1 MLDLAPQG
9 LGSIRFLIP
18 AVAFSLI
25 ALEFA
30 AARLA
35 HRDSY
40 DMGETGASLVIALV
54 HNLLRFVEAA
64 LLAVPFAFVYQHR
77 LFDFDQI
84 SPIAL
89 GALFFLSEFT
99 YYWQHRAAHRIAWLW
114 ASHSV
119 HHSATRLNLSAAI
132 RLSWT
137 GNLSGNF
144 LFLLPLVWLG
154 FHPLAVLGMFGASL
168 LYQFFV
174 HADWAGRLGPLEW
187 ALNTPAHHRV
197 HHASNKT
204 CLDKNYG
211 GVLIIFD
218 RLFGTFAEAPAG
230 ETLRF
235 GVLGAAPTNDVL
247 RLNFGEWRR
256 LFARAA
262 ETRTWFETVKV
273 LFGPPK
279 IARRKPLQLAH

>member
-1 MLDLAPQG
+1 MFDLAPQG

-25 ALEFA
+25 FLEYA
-30 AARLA
+30 AARQA

-40 DMGETGASLVIALV
+40 DIGETAASLTIALV
-54 HNLLRFVEAA
+54 HNLLRFAEAA
-64 LLAVPFAFVYQHR
+64 VLAAPFALVYQHG
-77 LFDFDQI
+77 LLDFDQS

-89 GALFFLSEFT
+89 IALFFLSEFT

-119 HHSATRLNLSAAI
+119 HHSATRFNLSAAI

-168 LYQFFV
+168 IYQFFV
-174 HADWAGRLGPLEW
+174 HADWTGRFGPLEW

-218 RLFGTFAEAPAG
+218 RLFGTFAEAPAA

-256 LFARAA
+256 LFGRAVAAASFA
-262 ETRTWFETVKV
+262 EAAKI

-279 IARRKPLQLAH
+279 ASRRPNLQLTQ